1 MREIGQIVRLQ
12 LQVDRLKRGERPYRT
27 YATDNIQVVPALKLT
42 AQGVLG
48 LLDGREQLDAH
59 HADHPRSGNRGNN
72 GISLGFTAHYGR
84 MRDRFGDHITVGCA
98 GENVIAE
105 TAVPLTLDEL
115 AAGLVIVTAG
125 GQEIRLEQ
133 ASVMLPCEPFSR
145 FCLQAD
151 DRAPA
156 LAMKE
161 TLQFLDNG
169 MRGFAVVL
177 GRASTISASTPA
189 NTARREPVESAVIH
203 PGDKLFLVD

>member
-1 MREIGQIVRLQ
+1 MREIGKIVRLQ
-12 LQVDRLKRGERPYRT
+12 VQIDRLKRGKRPYQL
-27 YATDNIQVVPALKLT
+27 YSTDNIQVVPALQLT
-42 AQGVLG
+42 AKGVVGLQDG
-48 LLDGREQLDAH
+48 SELLDAHLLDAH
-59 HADHPRSGNRGNN
+59 HTDHPRSGNRGIN

-98 GENVIAE
+98 GENVIVE

-115 AAGLVIVTAG
+115 AAGLVIATDD

-133 ASVMLPCEPFSR
+133 ALVMLPCQPFSR
-145 FCLQAD
+145 FCLQAGE
-151 DRAPA
+151 RAPA
-156 LAMKE
+156 PVMKE

-177 GRASTISASTPA
+177 GGET
-189 NTARREPVESAVIH
+189 AVIH